1 MDILSQAMSTSY
13 AFIETY
19 VEKFNPLVDQYFR
32 NQQQLQQI
40 LTLTSQDYL
49 TIREWLQKWRD
60 ETQDVGR
67 LSEEH

>member
-40 LTLTSQDYL
+40 PTLTSQDYL